1 MCRTS
6 MGFLSSIHTSECV
19 QSLHTEFCHYT
30 KESRGHVQIS
40 TVMGTNFM
48 DVVEYVTLIFFAAV
62 LCYGNKELAKMI
74 EEWDRRLDYL
84 RVPAAIRKFTMV
96 WVCMSQGEAMSL
108 GAWCVHQ
115 KGTGHLQ

>member
-1 MCRTS
+1 
-6 MGFLSSIHTSECV
+6 
-19 QSLHTEFCHYT
+19 
-30 KESRGHVQIS
+30 
-40 TVMGTNFM
+40 
-48 DVVEYVTLIFFAAV
+48 
-62 LCYGNKELAKMI
+62 MI

-108 GAWCVHQ
+108 GAWRVHK